1 MVTSS
6 SDRLLLWQGRALTS
20 ATIGQVRAGQTIT
33 LMGKRALPGGSVVP
47 EKVNDRSSLISIDSK
62 RSEQRPEVTDFD
74 ASSSALNG
82 LESTPKDE
90 TSIFNQNLRDKVKE
104 GLQDDELLVGLFMGY
119 DDKDYDDD
127 DETEDWRA
135 FIDQLNDGDLENL
148 NRILELGE
156 PYDDDPF
163 DKLQF
168 FRYLPSKDRTQHI
181 DDKNLEF
188 EDSYIIDMIDKYF
201 ALKKM

>member
-135 FIDQLNDGDLENL
+135 FID
-148 NRILELGE
+148 
-156 PYDDDPF
+156 
-163 DKLQF
+163 
-168 FRYLPSKDRTQHI
+168 
-181 DDKNLEF
+181 
-188 EDSYIIDMIDKYF
+188 
-201 ALKKM
+201 